1 MANATKA
8 PLSKEKTGVTISKED
23 AFLAQEYDANKKYM
37 FQLAEENSE
46 REHPV
51 IDMVT
56 KRPAPHK
63 KFMPFRNIVFTSQIV
78 WNGQRR
84 MIRYYDGCDSIF
96 VDQQPKEKEMI
107 EQLIKQSRQR
117 VFEDGKFGCFGDEK
131 QLLQYMNA
139 CSWNTESPFRTR
151 TANSVFLPVNADK
164 VASQEAEKLDRIEL
178 ALQYARE
185 ATTNKMLIHANYL
198 GVAVVDYDSGNE
210 LTEKEIRTA
219 YRREASRN
227 PEHFIESYGNT
238 SIEIRYYIDKAWEKG
253 IITNSFNPNQATW
266 SNSNSIICDISGLK
280 SGEAICQRLFEFSTS
295 EAGEEFVLQLKAISE

>member
-8 PLSKEKTGVTISKED
+8 PLSKKKTGVTISKED
-23 AFLAQEYDANKKYM
+23 AFLATEYDANKKYM
-37 FQLAEENSE
+37 FQLAVENSE

-78 WNGQRR
+78 WNGQRK

-96 VDQQPKEKEMI
+96 VDQQPKEKETI

-151 TANSVFLPVNADK
+151 TADSVFLPVNADK
-164 VASQEAEKLDRIEL
+164 AASQESEKLDRIEL

-280 SGEAICQRLFEFSTS
+280 SGEAICQRLFEFSQN
-295 EAGEEFVLQLKAISE
+295 EVGEEFVLQLKAISE